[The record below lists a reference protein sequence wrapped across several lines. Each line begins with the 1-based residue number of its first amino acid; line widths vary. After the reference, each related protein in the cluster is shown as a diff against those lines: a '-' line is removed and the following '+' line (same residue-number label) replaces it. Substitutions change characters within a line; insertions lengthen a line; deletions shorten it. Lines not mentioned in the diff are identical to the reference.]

1 MASPFV
7 IILVVIVLIFFA
19 ANAVLFMIARMRETN
34 RDQEDKQND
43 ERMSDEEIESLW
55 GSNS

>member
-7 IILVVIVLIFFA
+7 IILVVIVSLFFA

-34 RDQEDKQND
+34 RDQQDKQMD
-43 ERMSDEEIESLW
+43 ENMSEEEMERLW
-55 GSNS
+55 DSNS